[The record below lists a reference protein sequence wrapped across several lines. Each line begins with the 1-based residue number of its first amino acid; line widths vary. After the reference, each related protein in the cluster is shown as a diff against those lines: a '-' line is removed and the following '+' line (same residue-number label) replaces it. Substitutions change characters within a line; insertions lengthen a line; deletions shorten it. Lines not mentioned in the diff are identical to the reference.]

1 MTHQHFTNETQQLAA
16 LKLAQAIDKLD
27 DRFIHLES
35 LLKVLNTLTIPLD
48 IESPELTL
56 ALTTL
61 TMTRGILMKF
71 ALDMGHAAG
80 EFSRD
85 EYAEAVAKTVVVLR
99 GLFADFQASAETV
112 TV

>member
-1 MTHQHFTNETQQLAA
+1 MTHQHITDPIRQQGAAA
-16 LKLAQAIDKLD
+16 LASTINKLD
-27 DRFIHLES
+27 DRLIQHEQAL
-35 LLKVLNTLTIPLD
+35 TLINALTVPLD

-61 TMTRGILMKF
+61 AMTRGILMKF

-80 EFSRD
+80 EIGRED
-85 EYAEAVAKTVVVLR
+85 YAEGVAKTVVVLR
-99 GLFADFQASAETV
+99 GLFADFQSSAETV